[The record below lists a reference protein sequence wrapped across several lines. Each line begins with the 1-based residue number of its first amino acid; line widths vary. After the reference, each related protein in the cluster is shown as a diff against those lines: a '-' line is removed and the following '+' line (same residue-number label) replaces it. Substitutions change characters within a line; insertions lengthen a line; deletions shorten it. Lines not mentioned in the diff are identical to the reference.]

1 MFAVW
6 LKQKRLKSQA
16 GLGSPLPCRSVL
28 PQQDSPLLTWPHV
41 IVLHPVRQSMKQI
54 VSKQL
59 ASTSV

>member
-6 LKQKRLKSQA
+6 LKQKQLKSQA
-16 GLGSPLPCRSVL
+16 GLESPLPCRSVL

-41 IVLHPVRQSMKQI
+41 ILLHPVRQQI